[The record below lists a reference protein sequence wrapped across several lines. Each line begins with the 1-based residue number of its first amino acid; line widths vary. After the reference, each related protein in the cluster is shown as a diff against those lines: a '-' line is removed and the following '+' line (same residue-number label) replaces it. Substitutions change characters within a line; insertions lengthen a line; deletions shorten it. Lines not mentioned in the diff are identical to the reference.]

1 MSYSAKELLEQRQIK
16 VNPKRIDE
24 VESRWKAIVEMRKN
38 IQTTKLAD
46 TDICLVNTA
55 GKDHI

>member
-1 MSYSAKELLEQRQIK
+1 MSYSVKELLEQRQIK

-24 VESRWKAIVEMRKN
+24 VESRWKAIVEMRQN
-38 IQTTKLAD
+38 ILTTKLAD
-46 TDICLVNTA
+46 ADICLVNTA

>member
-1 MSYSAKELLEQRQIK
+1 MSYSAKELLEQRQVK

-38 IQTTKLAD
+38 IQTTKLSDA
-46 TDICLVNTA
+46 DICLVNTA